1 MGEKLLPKETLLKLF
16 SSLPNTIFFVKIS
29 FLGNWDFFSLKLK
42 STANIFSMLWTKIL
56 ELV

>member
-1 MGEKLLPKETLLKLF
+1 MGEKPLAKETLLYLF
-16 SSLPNTIFFVKIS
+16 SSLPNTIFSVKLS
-29 FLGNWDFFSLKLK
+29 FLGNWYFVSLKLK